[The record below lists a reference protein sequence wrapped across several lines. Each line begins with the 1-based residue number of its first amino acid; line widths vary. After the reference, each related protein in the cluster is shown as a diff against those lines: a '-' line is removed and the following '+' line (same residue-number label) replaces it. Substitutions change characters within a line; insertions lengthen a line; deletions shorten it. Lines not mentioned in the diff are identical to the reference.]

1 MKTSVPATLN
11 PALCRNVGIAIVAA
25 FGFAGSA
32 FAQDKWVIG
41 QSAPL
46 TGGNAKFGGDIRDG
60 AQAYFAMVNAKGGVN
75 GGQIELVTID
85 DKNDRKM
92 AGANTQTLLEN
103 KSLLA
108 LFGYASATLSLDAMP
123 QAEAKGVAFFA
134 PFSGAN
140 PVRVNSPV
148 LFTMRASYGEEMEK
162 MLNFWTSL
170 GFKRVTVLHYDDEVG
185 KQNLEVVTQYL
196 KKINLAPQAL
206 SLKRNATIGKV
217 EVDALIAQQPDVLIN
232 TVLSGAAA
240 QVQKDL
246 VERGR
251 MLPTSSLSFVGGD
264 QYAKAAGEAG
274 AGVSIAQVVPNPSSS
289 IPVVRECAK
298 ALEAAGSKTPMN
310 TTQLEACLGAK
321 VLTEAIRRA
330 KKPVNAKSVL
340 EALSNLG
347 SYDLGGFSI
356 VFNATDHHGSSF
368 VELARVSKDGR
379 LLTR

>member
-46 TGGNAKFGGDIRDG
+46 TGGNAKFGSDIRDG

-75 GGQIELVTID
+75 GGQIELVSID
-85 DKNDRKM
+85 DKNDRKT

-185 KQNLEVVTQYL
+185 KQNLEV
-196 KKINLAPQAL
+196 
-206 SLKRNATIGKV
+206 
-217 EVDALIAQQPDVLIN
+217 
-232 TVLSGAAA
+232 
-240 QVQKDL
+240 
-246 VERGR
+246 
-251 MLPTSSLSFVGGD
+251 
-264 QYAKAAGEAG
+264 
-274 AGVSIAQVVPNPSSS
+274 
-289 IPVVRECAK
+289 
-298 ALEAAGSKTPMN
+298 
-310 TTQLEACLGAK
+310 
-321 VLTEAIRRA
+321 
-330 KKPVNAKSVL
+330 
-340 EALSNLG
+340 
-347 SYDLGGFSI
+347 
-356 VFNATDHHGSSF
+356 
-368 VELARVSKDGR
+368 
-379 LLTR
+379 